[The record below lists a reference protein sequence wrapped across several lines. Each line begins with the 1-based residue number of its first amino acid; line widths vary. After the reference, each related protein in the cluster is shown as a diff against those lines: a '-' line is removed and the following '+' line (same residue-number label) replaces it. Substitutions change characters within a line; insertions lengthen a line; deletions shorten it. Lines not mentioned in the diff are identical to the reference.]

1 MSLPQQ
7 FLPKGRAERM
17 IAGARLVLVAC
28 SLLALSIEPS
38 VPAQFALITRALTIG
53 YTAWAVAIAVALVS
67 ESALLRFR
75 HWQLSTHAVD
85 LVVALAFM
93 SLTAGTDS
101 PFFFYLLFALTSA
114 TLRWEVRGALCTG
127 GVALVAYSGTVVTE
141 VLRGSPVELKRGE
154 SIAEDPDDVT
164 T

>member
-17 IAGARLVLVAC
+17 IAGARLVLAAC

-38 VPAQFALITRALTIG
+38 VPAQFAFVVRALTIG
-53 YTAWAVAIAVALVS
+53 YTVWAVAIAVALVS
-67 ESALLRFR
+67 GSALLLFR

-93 SLTAGTDS
+93 SLTSGTES

-114 TLRWEVRGALCTG
+114 TLRWEVRGALWTDRK
-127 GVALVAYSGTVVTE
+127 SVV
-141 VLRGSPVELKRGE
+141 
-154 SIAEDPDDVT
+154 
-164 T
+164 